1 MMPFPRNLLPMR
13 QTLLPA
19 LLSLLIATPALA
31 QDASGVDIMDIY
43 QKERRAHREKIAEAA
58 QRYHDRWFEHVNE
71 RYGVTLK
78 GMSAEPAGQA
88 MFEKY
93 KNYEAKYDIAL
104 ADLYS
109 DNAVVGIF
117 WTDENK
123 KPMQIILKG
132 AAYKEMIRNGIDKAA
147 EKKDKIEY
155 SGVTYESVSGGV
167 LISGKKTSKQRGEAT
182 EFKIFMR
189 PRDDGQWFI
198 EEEKLETIPGSEKTA
213 SAEGSTPAGNASSAS
228 APAASSA
235 DMVPPPAAPTP

>member
-1 MMPFPRNLLPMR
+1 MR

-43 QKERRAHREKIAEAA
+43 QKERRAHREKIADAA

-78 GMSAEPAGQA
+78 GMSAEPAGHA
-88 MFEKY
+88 MFDKY
-93 KNYEAKYDIAL
+93 KTYEAKFDSAL

-109 DNAVVGIF
+109 DDAVVGIF

-123 KPMQIILKG
+123 KPMQMILKG
-132 AAYKEMIRNGIDKAA
+132 SAYKEMIRNGVEKAA

-155 SGVTYESVSGGV
+155 ADVTYESVSDGI
-167 LISGKKTSKQRGEAT
+167 LISGKKTSKLRGEST
-182 EFKIFMR
+182 NFKIFMR
-189 PRDDGQWFI
+189 PRPDGQWLI
-198 EEEKLETIPGSEKTA
+198 EEEKLETIAGSETTA
-213 SAEGSTPAGNASSAS
+213 SAEGSTPAADSSSAP

-235 DMVPPPAAPTP
+235 DMVPPPAAPATP

>member
-1 MMPFPRNLLPMR
+1 MR
-13 QTLLPA
+13 QTILPA
-19 LLSLLIATPALA
+19 LLSLLIATPVLA

-88 MFEKY
+88 MFDKY
-93 KNYEAKYDIAL
+93 KTYEAKFDSAL

-109 DNAVVGIF
+109 DDAVIGIF

-123 KPMQIILKG
+123 KPMQMMLKG
-132 AAYKEMIRNGIDKAA
+132 VAYKDMIRNGMEKAA

-155 SGVTYESVSGGV
+155 SDVTYESVSDGV
-167 LISGKKTSKQRGEAT
+167 LISGKKTSKLRGEST
-182 EFKIFMR
+182 SFKMFMR
-189 PRDDGQWFI
+189 PRPDGQWLI
-198 EEEKLETIPGSEKTA
+198 EEEKLETLAGTEKTA
-213 SAEGSTPAGNASSAS
+213 DAGNA
-228 APAASSA
+228 AAGGDA
-235 DMVPPPAAPTP
+235 MVPPPAPTP